1 MNGILKRAESTLTL
15 IYSQSDGGVNS
26 DGLGKSRRVD
36 SVSAEEPSASFF
48 LIKGK
53 LLYLS
58 RPVPDSK
65 RPGRLAMRILK
76 TKKQKKDKQMQGRV
90 NTPTDQLAE
99 KYALSDDK

>member
-36 SVSAEEPSASFF
+36 SVSAEEPSALFF

-65 RPGRLAMRILK
+65 RPGRLAKRILK
-76 TKKQKKDKQMQGRV
+76 TKKDKQMQGRV